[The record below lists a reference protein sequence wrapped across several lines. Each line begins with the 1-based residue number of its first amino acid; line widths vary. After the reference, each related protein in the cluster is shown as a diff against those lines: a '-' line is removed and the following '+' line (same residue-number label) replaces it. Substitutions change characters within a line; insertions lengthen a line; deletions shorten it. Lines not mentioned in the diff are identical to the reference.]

1 MIIRLIKLTVLV
13 FLLQSCA
20 APGPEVD
27 IDHNAPSGEQSEAG
41 EDRGF
46 DPCKLNSTLPV
57 CT

>member
-1 MIIRLIKLTVLV
+1 MITRLFKLTVLV

-20 APGPEVD
+20 AQQPEVD
-27 IDHNAPSGEQSEAG
+27 IDHNTPSGEQSESG
-41 EDRGF
+41 DDRGF